1 MKGKTITFMTRY
13 GSQLQD
19 MFSDLI
25 QEKTEKMLSMSAGEA
40 RDLQIEFVKAFKEW
54 SLVLKQV
61 GKKDDKKKEPEKID
75 SFI

>member
-61 GKKDDKKKEPEKID
+61 GQKDDKKKEPEKIE